1 MARLSILD
9 LSPIIEGGDAA
20 LAFRNTVDLARQAE
34 EWGYYRYWLAEH
46 HNLPGIASAATSV
59 VIGHVAGQTKNIRV
73 GAGGIMLPNHAP
85 LMIAEQF
92 GTLESLY
99 PGRIDLGLGRAPGS
113 DQRTARALRRSL
125 GGSGDTFPQDVL
137 ELQSYFAGAN
147 LGIEAVPGTGLEVP
161 LYLLGS
167 SDFSARL
174 AAELGL
180 PFAFASHF
188 APEYLEVALHL
199 YRRDFRPSAQL
210 DKPYVIAGAGVFA
223 AETDVEARRLF
234 TSAQL
239 QFLSLIR
246 GRPGKLPPP
255 VDSIDSLCT
264 PAEKAAIG
272 QRTRYAAVGS
282 PDTVRARLREI
293 IAETNA
299 DEIIA
304 TGQIYDHAA
313 RLRSFEIAAEAF
325 RKL

>member
-1 MARLSILD
+1 MPRLSVLD
-9 LSPIIEGGDAA
+9 LSPIIESGDAA
-20 LAFRNTVDLARQAE
+20 LAFRNTADLAQHAE
-34 EWGYYRYWLAEH
+34 RWGYHRYWLAEH

-59 VIGHVAGQTKNIRV
+59 VIGHVAGKTKTIRV

-85 LMIAEQF
+85 LVIAEQF

-113 DQRTARALRRSL
+113 DQRTARALRRNL
-125 GGSGDTFPQDVL
+125 GSSGDTFPQDVV
-137 ELQSYFAGAN
+137 ELQSYFAGTQTVQA
-147 LGIEAVPGTGLEVP
+147 IPGSGLTVP

-188 APEYLEVALHL
+188 APDYLEVALHL
-199 YRRDFRPSAQL
+199 YRRDFQPSAQL
-210 DKPYVIAGAGVFA
+210 DKPYAMIGAGVFA
-223 AETDVEARRLF
+223 AETDAEARRLLS
-234 TSAQL
+234 SAQL

-255 VDSIDSLCT
+255 VDSIDDHCA
-264 PAEKAAIG
+264 PAERAAIDA
-272 QRTRYAAVGS
+272 RTRCSAVGS
-282 PDTVRARLREI
+282 PETVRRRLQELL
-293 IAETNA
+293 EQTGA

-313 RLRSFEIAAEAF
+313 RLRSFEIAAEQF
-325 RKL
+325 RAI